1 MLVLLGVGEE
11 FEKEEEEKS
20 VESQQWWMTLRKGVS
35 HTQRTNN
42 TFELRACDSMNKTC
56 RGSSQTQSQH

>member
-1 MLVLLGVGEE
+1 V
-11 FEKEEEEKS
+11 EKEEEEKS